1 MKKFFNRVLI
11 RIYWFYNKVI
21 KEQDS
26 FMLFF
31 YTSFAFTMFIVFY
44 VWGLILFVERKTILD
59 FPDGI
64 AKLLVPGGLVL
75 LVSLIFFFKRRERNE
90 ALMREESNKKFDK
103 VDIGVIA
110 YIVMAFFTFF
120 YNVVQSRI

>member
-21 KEQDS
+21 KESDS

-31 YTSFAFTMFIVFY
+31 YTIFAFTMFIVFY
-44 VWGLILFVERKTILD
+44 VWGLILFIERKTILD

-64 AKLLVPGGLVL
+64 AKLLVPGGLIL